1 MQEIRGR
8 TTLTPVLLP
17 FIPVLGDDLQFW
29 RVLMRKEHY
38 REKGR
43 EKGAGPYWLGLGG
56 VSKPPP
62 PQASWMREV
71 ESRK

>member
-1 MQEIRGR
+1 
-8 TTLTPVLLP
+8 
-17 FIPVLGDDLQFW
+17 
-29 RVLMRKEHY
+29 MRKEHY